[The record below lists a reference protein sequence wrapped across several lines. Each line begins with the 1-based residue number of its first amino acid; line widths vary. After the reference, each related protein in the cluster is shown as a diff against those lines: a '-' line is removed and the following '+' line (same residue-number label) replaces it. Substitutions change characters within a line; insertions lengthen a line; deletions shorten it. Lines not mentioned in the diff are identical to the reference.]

1 MSATC
6 SRPAGIWCA
15 ACHSVAPGAQVSLA
29 AKARKYLPPEFQRWS
44 LWFLE
49 PVCHWTCPQRVTT
62 PRSIRMYEAPSK
74 CFKILQDSTNQTF
87 SIVFRLYLLRSL
99 FTAVGSTIEWYTTSP
114 FSGSLYARFVSKFQ
128 LCWANRFSTSHFEW
142 IDLWTLLVLQ
152 GFWAR
157 YHTGYVT

>member
-1 MSATC
+1 MSAIC

-15 ACHSVAPGAQVSLA
+15 ACHSVAPEAQVSGLISRCQGKKIFTSWVSA
-29 AKARKYLPPEFQRWS
+29 VISLVPRACLSLNLPTTCDHTLKQQNVWS
-44 LWFLE
+44 I
-49 PVCHWTCPQRVTT
+49 
-62 PRSIRMYEAPSK
+62 IRM
-74 CFKILQDSTNQTF
+74 FQDSAFTNQTF

-99 FTAVGSTIEWYTTSP
+99 FTAVGSTIEWYTISP
-114 FSGSLYARFVSKFQ
+114 FSGSLRTRLVHKFQ
-128 LCWANRFSTSHFEW
+128 LCWANSTSHFEW